1 MTEIRCLTTG
11 HIGELIDEI
20 RDCVDEIA
28 DVLYSD
34 EDELVKAYYAR
45 GRFQGL
51 VQLLN
56 MNIYSGDRI

>member
-1 MTEIRCLTTG
+1 MKEEIRWLTVG

-20 RDCVDEIA
+20 QECID
-28 DVLYSD
+28 DVNDVMRSE
-34 EDELVKAYYAR
+34 EDNRIKAYYAR

-56 MNIYSGDRI
+56 MNIGGDFL